1 MGPWPGLE
9 PGLTGPQPIVLTAT
23 PPQPWKHVVDLRG
36 TYEAF
41 HYPMSTAHRPIGLK
55 ENRHLRHSW
64 PEGRLP
70 H

>member
-23 PPQPWKHVVDLRG
+23 PPQPWKYSDELRG

-41 HYPMSTAHRPIGLK
+41 HYL
-55 ENRHLRHSW
+55 N
-64 PEGRLP
+64 
-70 H
+70 